1 MDSQI
6 QKTGSDTVDRPDP
19 SPLRGDLG
27 PAKITIM
34 VVAAAA
40 PLTVMG
46 GPALLGLGLG
56 NGVGMPATFL
66 VMSAVLLLFAV
77 GFVAMTPFVK
87 SAGAFY
93 SYVQLGLGRGAG
105 LGAGLTALVSYM
117 AIEAGMLGLLGT
129 GVDSL
134 VTSYGGP
141 HIEWWIYVV
150 CCFRS

>member
-66 VMSAVLLLFAV
+66 VGITAATVGRVERPGATGAVTSV
-77 GFVAMTPFVK
+77 
-87 SAGAFY
+87 SAGA
-93 SYVQLGLGRGAG
+93 
-105 LGAGLTALVSYM
+105 
-117 AIEAGMLGLLGT
+117 EAKLHAPL
-129 GVDSL
+129 D
-134 VTSYGGP
+134 
-141 HIEWWIYVV
+141 
-150 CCFRS
+150 